1 MTKVT
6 ELSSIT
12 FLTSTLIGTFVTFNI
27 CNVFPRRYV
36 IIRPPCENEDSAMS
50 SIDAGPD
57 AEDPI
62 LTTRAVAAM
71 LGVAV
76 STAQLWIESGA
87 IPSWKT
93 PGGHRRVR
101 RSALLSLLESRAKAE
116 GNGPASAT
124 ATTSLSGDYQ
134 ALGNPPYPIPTN
146 ESNRLKAVAAS
157 GLIDT
162 APEQVFDRLTWLAS
176 KIAATPMAL
185 MSLLTA
191 RRQWFKSR
199 VGLDVCETP
208 REWAFCSHAIL
219 GEESLVVNDAMEDPR
234 FAANP
239 LVTDA
244 PHIRFYAGFPLVDR
258 HRFRLGTLCVLD
270 TRPKE
275 LSSEQLRM
283 LRELAAI
290 ASEEIM
296 RRT

>member
-1 MTKVT
+1 MSFVDA
-6 ELSSIT
+6 SS
-12 FLTSTLIGTFVTFNI
+12 
-27 CNVFPRRYV
+27 
-36 IIRPPCENEDSAMS
+36 E
-50 SIDAGPD
+50 

-101 RSALLSLLESRAKAE
+101 RSTLLPLIESRAKAD
-116 GNGPASAT
+116 GNGSESAL
-124 ATTSLSGDYQ
+124 ATTMPGEDYHPRV
-134 ALGNPPYPIPTN
+134 GPSYPVATN
-146 ESNRLKAVAAS
+146 ESHRLRAVAAS

-162 APEQVFDRLTWLAS
+162 APERVFDRLTWLAS
-176 KIAATPMAL
+176 QIAATPMAL

-199 VGLDVCETP
+199 VGIQVCETP
-208 REWAFCSHAIL
+208 RDWAFCSYAIL
-219 GEESLVVNDAMEDPR
+219 GEEPLVVSDALEDPR
-234 FAANP
+234 FADNP
-239 LVTDA
+239 LVNDD
-244 PHIRFYAGFPLVDR
+244 PHIRFYAGFPIVDR
-258 HRFRLGTLCVLD
+258 NRFRLGTLCVLD
-270 TRPKE
+270 NHPKT
-275 LSSEQLRM
+275 LSSDQLRM
-283 LRELAAI
+283 LFELATI